1 MDMEHQK
8 NSSKTSTHAGTEPSR
23 NSSKKSSTNERD
35 ESSGWFSELGEG
47 DPVNGGDSPVHGLG
61 GDDDPRAP
69 LLRSSSN
76 RSSEVNFEQA
86 AGPAPEYLVKIA
98 LDDEDQDEV
107 REDAHLLASERAP
120 GRRKSRARRPGTAVY
135 DFVAEELG
143 DHAADHDIVKSRD
156 PCPCSRDIFRRA
168 KSRRAFLLGL
178 RISLSLLAFVKLL
191 EVCVNFRFLW
201 SAPTVGKQNA
211 SEPQGAPTN
220 YDGVKVPGVTSLDST
235 GAVSRHYVGLFA
247 MLVLPCVAKPAEES
261 SGNPPAAFYL
271 TFADA
276 LRLKVLLSLC
286 FVSTVVLLCMVFDKK
301 CHRNGVPCLEI
312 LALLLEVGYFST
324 IWSFH
329 CTVGHKSLLPAGADA
344 FSSPFTNIAHANG
357 QTRFSET
364 EQLFTPLLT
373 ATLSPFTN
381 IAHANG
387 QTRFSEMDKLFT
399 PLLSATILRRGSTHF
414 PGDCS
419 GGGSLVG
426 PVVVG
431 LVWCGPWRW
440 AVWSCIPSHILCCI
454 LSRIWSVLLGR
465 ELALQSD
472 GQGVQE

>member
-399 PLLSATILRRGSTHF
+399 PLLARLY
-414 PGDCS
+414 
-419 GGGSLVG
+419 
-426 PVVVG
+426 
-431 LVWCGPWRW
+431 
-440 AVWSCIPSHILCCI
+440 
-454 LSRIWSVLLGR
+454 
-465 ELALQSD
+465 
-472 GQGVQE
+472 